1 MKPIAA
7 IFSETLHIDLSWV
20 TDDLTFNS
28 VREWDSVAHMAL
40 VAALEEAYEVML
52 EPEDIID
59 MNSVRK
65 AKEILLKY
73 GIDFAQQPQAV
84 SDEDR

>member
-1 MKPIAA
+1 MGGKMKPIAA
-7 IFSETLHIDLSWV
+7 IFSETLHIDLSCV

-28 VREWDSVAHMAL
+28 IREWDSVAHMAL

-52 EPEDIID
+52 EAEDVID
-59 MNSVRK
+59 MSSVRK

-73 GIDFAQQPQAV
+73 GIEFAQQPH
-84 SDEDR
+84 